1 MGSLILCHSKK
12 ASQPYEIT
20 RIHRRIYTLEE
31 LCYYIC
37 NNLYLI
43 DYTVMNEQL
52 CDWIEE
58 ELGMKEMAYTLKSA
72 IKRHGAVEQFVLT
85 ILRHSGIYTKSELL
99 HIQNVLEKLKNQK
112 EIERK
117 KYMGD
122 NLLASGEVRE
132 AILIYQSI
140 VYGETDESVE
150 GIFYGNVYGCL
161 GAAYG
166 RLFLYEEAAR
176 MYENA
181 FQICEEESML
191 MAYIYCCQ
199 KYMTTEAYQQL
210 LGKSTVYIGIDR
222 ELREMSEGLSEKI
235 HVEDSEQLLENWR
248 EKYRKNI

>member
-31 LCYYIC
+31 LCYYIS

-52 CDWIEE
+52 CDWIAE
-58 ELGMKEMAYTLKSA
+58 ELDMKDMAYTLKSA

-85 ILRHSGIYTKSELL
+85 ILKHSGIYTKSEILQ
-99 HIQNVLEKLKNQK
+99 IQNVLEKLKNQK

-122 NLLASGEVRE
+122 NLLESGEVRE
-132 AILIYQSI
+132 AILVYQSI
-140 VYGETDESVE
+140 IYGEPDESVD

-166 RLFLYEEAAR
+166 RLFL
-176 MYENA
+176 
-181 FQICEEESML
+181 
-191 MAYIYCCQ
+191 
-199 KYMTTEAYQQL
+199 
-210 LGKSTVYIGIDR
+210 
-222 ELREMSEGLSEKI
+222 
-235 HVEDSEQLLENWR
+235 
-248 EKYRKNI
+248 

>member
-31 LCYYIC
+31 LCYYIS

-52 CDWIEE
+52 CDWIAE
-58 ELGMKEMAYTLKSA
+58 ELDMKDMAYTLKSA
-72 IKRHGAVEQFVLT
+72 IKRHQGAVEQFVLT
-85 ILRHSGIYTKSELL
+85 ILKHSGIYTKSEILQ
-99 HIQNVLEKLKNQK
+99 IQNVLEKLKNQK

-122 NLLASGEVRE
+122 NLLESGEVRE
-132 AILIYQSI
+132 AILVYQSI
-140 VYGETDESVE
+140 IYGEPDESVD

-166 RLFLYEEAAR
+166 RLFCMKKLRACMR
-176 MYENA
+176 MH
-181 FQICEEESML
+181 FRSVKKKVCS
-191 MAYIYCCQ
+191 
-199 KYMTTEAYQQL
+199 
-210 LGKSTVYIGIDR
+210 
-222 ELREMSEGLSEKI
+222 
-235 HVEDSEQLLENWR
+235 
-248 EKYRKNI
+248 YRIFIVVRII